1 MNKLRI
7 LFFFFLFG
15 LGSIIVRLFYIQVI
29 SPEFYSAD
37 YTKTSRIE
45 PNRGKILDRNHDP
58 IALNQTKYRLFVE
71 PKKVEDRDYLIQ
83 LLEDELKMDE
93 ATLEARIDMTK
104 DWVAIQSNL
113 DKETKEKL
121 ETYHLEDFGFEQEQ
135 QRYYPEASLA
145 AHLVGF
151 LGKDSDSESIGYF
164 GLEGYYNKDLAG
176 LPGVLKSERDM
187 FGRPIF
193 SGNQER
199 VEAEDGRDI
208 VLTIDKSVQ
217 QIIKEHLKK
226 GVERFKAK
234 SGCVI
239 AADPATMELLGLVC
253 LPDFDPEQYYEFTE
267 ADFINWTI
275 SSVYEPGS
283 TFKPLIVA
291 AALEEG
297 LVKPTDLFNEK
308 GPVKIGNYTIRNW
321 DDKYDGKI
329 SITHILEK
337 SSNVGMVYIGD
348 KLGKEKM
355 HEYISKYG
363 FGNKTQIDLQGESSG
378 KIKPLSTWYPIDEA
392 TMPFGQGIS
401 VTGIQLVRSFAALIN
416 GGNLMRPYVVKEVI
430 EGDNVKIREPE
441 VQKKVLSERTSRTI
455 KNMLVSVVNNA
466 EVKWNM
472 PAGYTFGG
480 KTGTAQIA
488 VEGAYDVS
496 KTIASFIGFA
506 PAEDPAFLMLV
517 VIQEP
522 ESSSWGSETAAP
534 LFFEIAEDLLIYLNV
549 SPK

>member
-15 LGSIIVRLFYIQVI
+15 FGAITVRLFFIQVI

-45 PNRGKILDRNHDP
+45 PNRGKILDRNYDP
-58 IALNQTKYRLFVE
+58 IAINQTKYRLFVE
-71 PKKVEDRDYLIQ
+71 PKKVEDKDYLVK
-83 LLEDELKMDE
+83 LLKDELAMDE
-93 ATLEARIDMTK
+93 ATLEARIDMSK
-104 DWVAIQSNL
+104 DWVAVQSNL

-121 ETYHLEDFGFEQEQ
+121 ESYKLEDFGFEQEQ
-135 QRYYPEASLA
+135 QRFYPEASLA

-151 LGKDSDSESIGYF
+151 LGKDTDGDSVGYF
-164 GLEGYYNKDLAG
+164 GLEGYYDKDLTG

-187 FGRPIF
+187 IDRPIF

-217 QIIKEHLKK
+217 HIIKEHLKK
-226 GVERFKAK
+226 GVDRFNAK

-239 AADPATMELLGLVC
+239 AADPKNMEILGLVC
-253 LPDFDPEQYYEFTE
+253 LPDFDPEKYYEFSE
-267 ADFINWTI
+267 KDFINWTI

-297 LVKPTDLFNEK
+297 VVAPNDIFNEK
-308 GPVKIGNYTIRNW
+308 GPVKIGGYTIRNW
-321 DDKYDGKI
+321 NDKYEGKI
-329 SITHILEK
+329 TITHILEK
-337 SSNVGMVYIGD
+337 SSNVGMVYIGS
-348 KLGKEKM
+348 KLGKEKVN
-355 HEYISKYG
+355 EYIGKYG
-363 FGNKTQIDLQGESSG
+363 FGSKTHIDLQGESSG
-378 KIKPLSTWYPIDEA
+378 QIKPLSEWYKIDEA

-401 VTGIQLVRSFAALIN
+401 VTGIQLVRAFAALIN
-416 GGNLMRPYVVKEVI
+416 GGYVMRPYVVKEVI
-430 EGDNVKIREPE
+430 EGAKVKTREPE
-441 VQKKVLSERTSRTI
+441 IQERVLSEKTSRTI
-455 KNMLVSVVNNA
+455 RNMLVSVVNNA
-466 EVKWNM
+466 EAKWNM
-472 PAGYTFGG
+472 PEGYTFGG

-488 VEGAYDVS
+488 VDGTYDVS

-506 PAEDPAFLMLV
+506 PADDPAFLMLV

-534 LFFEIAEDLLIYLNV
+534 LFFDIAEDLLIYLNV
-549 SPK
+549 QPS